1 MYIVCPIMWELVQ
14 KKYIEGLL
22 FWHGKV
28 ELAGLRNFQQAS
40 FRYYF
45 RQSYKRGLVGKGI
58 AGSHLWKLSRA
69 DPTHLGR
76 AQERQMRH
84 FPILAGEKK
93 FRILERL

>member
-1 MYIVCPIMWELVQ
+1 MYI
-14 KKYIEGLL
+14 L
-22 FWHGKV
+22 FLGRLILKMQR
-28 ELAGLRNFQQAS
+28 LKFMDCAIFNRRS
-40 FRYYF
+40 FRYYL

-58 AGSHLWKLSRA
+58 AGSHLWKLGRA

-84 FPILAGEKK
+84 FPKLAGEKT